1 MAEGLRLELAIG
13 GRAIPGN
20 GQVLGNSNREGTRT
34 NMMTRGGQF
43 EEGARCVELL
53 NNIRVSAR
61 LLRARPRLRA
71 ILHKVRWENHRQ
83 DQRVRS
89 R

>member
-1 MAEGLRLELAIG
+1 MSMAEGLRLELAIG

-43 EEGARCVELL
+43 EEGHDA
-53 NNIRVSAR
+53 S
-61 LLRARPRLRA
+61 
-71 ILHKVRWENHRQ
+71 
-83 DQRVRS
+83 S
-89 R
+89 S